1 MSRHEKIR
9 LGDLLLQQRLISRE
23 QLDEALEI
31 QRRSGRKLGRIMAE
45 NGFASDEEVS
55 AAVAYQ
61 LQIPLVDL
69 EKAHPAPDLARLLPE
84 QLARRFRAVV
94 VENQQDAFLV
104 AMADPTDLFAY
115 QEIRDD
121 LGWNVKLAVASE
133 RGLGRY
139 IDRTYRHAHDT
150 PPAIH

>member
-9 LGDLLLQQRLISRE
+9 LGDLLMQQRLISQD
-23 QLDEALEI
+23 QLAEALEI
-31 QRRSGRKLGRIMAE
+31 QRRTGRKLGRVMAE

-69 EKAHPAPDLARLLPE
+69 EKVHPEPDLARLLPE

-94 VENQQDAFLV
+94 VENRQDAFLV

-121 LGWNVKLAVASE
+121 LGWNVKVAVASE
-133 RGLGRY
+133 RGLGHY
-139 IDRTYRHAHDT
+139 IDRTYRHAGEA
-150 PPAIH
+150 PPPVH

>member
-1 MSRHEKIR
+1 MSRHEKVR

-31 QRRSGRKLGRIMAE
+31 QRHSGRKLGRIMAE
-45 NGFASDEEVS
+45 SGFASDEEVS

-69 EKAHPAPDLARLLPE
+69 EKVHPDPGLARLLPE
-84 QLARRFRAVV
+84 LLARRFRAVV
-94 VENQQDAFLV
+94 VENRQDAFLV

-139 IDRTYRHAHDT
+139 IDRTYHHADDAS
-150 PPAIH
+150 PAIH